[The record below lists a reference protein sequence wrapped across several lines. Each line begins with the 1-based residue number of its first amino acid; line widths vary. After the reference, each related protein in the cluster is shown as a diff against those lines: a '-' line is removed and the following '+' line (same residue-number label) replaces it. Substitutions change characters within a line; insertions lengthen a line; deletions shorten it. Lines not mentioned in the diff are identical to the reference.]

1 MTDYFKVCEFNKCFD
16 FPVHDDLSD
25 KKCLKLRLDLIH
37 EELNELKTAYENND
51 WVEQMDACADILY
64 VCYGMAYTYKCN
76 SDEYFAKYYCL
87 DNICES
93 TLFHRF
99 TYENLIEKDFIDNK
113 LFDSFRKLVEAT
125 TIDLETT
132 FRYLHQMIFNVYA
145 YQKLLN
151 FDSDKI
157 FDLVHSSNMSKLC
170 QNIQEAEAT
179 VDKYTKDYVENK
191 SPYDSP
197 YYYQLPNG
205 LYVVKNRS
213 TGKALKSIKYT
224 HVKLDNTYFIKK
236 LK

>member
-1 MTDYFKVCEFNKCFD
+1 MTDFSKVCEFNKCFD

-25 KKCLKLRLDLIH
+25 KKCLKLRIDLIY
-37 EELNELKTAYENND
+37 EELNELKIAYEKND
-51 WVEQMDACADILY
+51 LIEQMDACADILY
-64 VCYGMAYTYKCN
+64 VCYGMAYTYNCN
-76 SDEYFAKYYCL
+76 SDKYFAEHYYLHDC
-87 DNICES
+87 NA

-99 TYENLIEKDFIDNK
+99 KFEHLNYKEFIDNV
-113 LFDSFRKLVEAT
+113 LFHNFNDLVEAT
-125 TIDLETT
+125 TNDLKTT
-132 FRYLHQMIFNVYA
+132 LKCLHQLIFNVYA
-145 YQKLLN
+145 FQKLLN

-179 VDKYTKDYVENK
+179 VDKYAKYYVEYK

-213 TGKALKSIKYT
+213 TGKALKSINYT
-224 HVKLDNTYFIKK
+224 LVKLDHTYFIK
-236 LK
+236 